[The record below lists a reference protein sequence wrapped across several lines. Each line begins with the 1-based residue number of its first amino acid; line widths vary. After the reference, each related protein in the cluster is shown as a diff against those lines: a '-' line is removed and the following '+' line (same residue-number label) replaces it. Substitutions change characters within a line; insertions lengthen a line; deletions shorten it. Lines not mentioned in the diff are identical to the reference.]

1 MVEFGEQLRRARE
14 EKGMT
19 QQTLAEQLFVTR
31 QSVSRWE
38 CGDRF
43 PDLLTTKKISEIL
56 DVSLDEMLSGED
68 MNKIVER
75 NPVIENKAANN
86 VVIAL
91 YALTA
96 FSLLMQVMS
105 FISQDIIAI
114 ATRHPG
120 VIVDDH
126 EVILTAVPQ
135 ISYVLQMFVIMFG
148 LIQAIKGTLSPKRI
162 GATIIAF
169 LAAETLAETVIY
181 VSQYVRF
188 AENLKLTLFIL
199 KIIPGIIIAVSA
211 FFFFIRKSKKIIWF
225 ILISIVS
232 IVIMLGS
239 IFAYASLISMS
250 IDMNTQAE
258 QQQGFISA
266 IGPRYFFPRVAL
278 YGLFLYQ
285 ALILWKK
292 RKAAA
297 DAAS

>member
-1 MVEFGEQLRRARE
+1 MIEFGEQLRRARE

-91 YALTA
+91 YAFTA
-96 FSLLMQVMS
+96 ISFLVQVLNLI
-105 FISQDIIAI
+105 FQDIVEI

-120 VIVDDH
+120 VVIDDYA
-126 EVILTAVPQ
+126 VITSAAPQ
-135 ISYVLQMFVIMFG
+135 IVYILQMIVITYG

-162 GATIIAF
+162 GAVIISF
-169 LAAETLAETVIY
+169 FAAEFLAETV
-181 VSQYVRF
+181 VYVRQCIRF
-188 AENLKLTLFIL
+188 TENPELLLFL
-199 KIIPGIIIAVSA
+199 VKIIPGIIIALSA
-211 FFFFIRKSKKIIWF
+211 YFFFIRKSQKNIWF
-225 ILISIVS
+225 ILISVVS
-232 IVIMLGS
+232 IIKMLGTVYAYVCM
-239 IFAYASLISMS
+239 IFWR
-250 IDMNTQAE
+250 IDMNTQVE
-258 QQQGFISA
+258 QGQA
-266 IGPRYFFPRVAL
+266 IFSEFGQFFVLRVAL

-297 DAAS
+297 EAAA